1 MDNVLIVDGDREH
14 LADIRKGFKE
24 LHHFELLTA
33 LNGKTAIE
41 TLQQSRV
48 SVVAINML
56 LPDMDGLD
64 LVAYLTRNHAATPC
78 IIMTDPDK
86 PFPVFPAGAGSESIL
101 SYIEKPFAFGTLASM
116 IFAALNLKDE
126 GLAIK
131 GITLKHLL
139 PLAALC
145 DKTCRMEVTSGKHKK
160 GFLYFRNGI
169 LLDALFNSQ
178 SGAEVARQMSAWD
191 RIMIAV
197 SPLPE
202 KRNVPRITEKL
213 INISGAKWKQK
224 AVPAKPP
231 QKKPPMAIPAFTFT
245 PDSTAIPV
253 APSTP
258 APTTSESVAQAP
270 EPASRLETALKR
282 HVLTLRAIKGY
293 RGVAILSPDGSVL
306 AADTVGEPVDFFNFA
321 QEFNNI
327 ISYCN
332 KAATQKGF
340 DQCTG
345 VTLHTKKGIIIM
357 MASDVYK
364 HGNFRFIGLMAPDA
378 NGYFMQV
385 QLEKIIPQI
394 LTAG

>member
-14 LADIRKGFKE
+14 LAAIRKGFKE

-41 TLQQSRV
+41 TLQQARV
-48 SVVAINML
+48 SVVAVSTL

-64 LVAYLTRNHAATPC
+64 LVAYLTRNHTATPC
-78 IIMTDPDK
+78 IIMTEPGN
-86 PFPVFPAGAGSESIL
+86 PSPVFPAGAGSDSIL
-101 SYIEKPFAFGTLASM
+101 SYIEKPFAFGALASM
-116 IFAALNLKDE
+116 ILAGLNLKDE

-131 GITLKHLL
+131 GITLRHLL

-145 DKTCRMEVTSGKHKK
+145 GKSCRMEVTSGKQKK
-160 GFLYFRNGI
+160 GFLYFKNGM

-178 SGAEVARQMSAWD
+178 SGEEVARQMSAWD
-191 RIMIAV
+191 QIMIAV

-202 KRNVPRITEKL
+202 KRNIPRITAEL
-213 INISGAKWKQK
+213 IDIAGAKWKLK
-224 AVPAKPP
+224 EPPAEPLK
-231 QKKPPMAIPAFTFT
+231 KKPPTAASVAM
-245 PDSTAIPV
+245 PDSRAAPV
-253 APSTP
+253 ASSSP
-258 APTTSESVAQAP
+258 AMAPP

-282 HVLTLRAIKGY
+282 YSLTLRAIKGY

-306 AADTVGEPVDFFNFA
+306 AADTVGEPIDFSSFA
-321 QEFNNI
+321 SEFNNV

-332 KAATQKGF
+332 KTASQKGF

-364 HGNFRFIGLMAPDA
+364 YGNFRFIGLMAPDA

-385 QLEKIIPQI
+385 QMEKAIPQI
-394 LTAG
+394 LAAE

>member
-14 LADIRKGFKE
+14 LAAIRKGLKE

-33 LNGKTAIE
+33 INGKTAIE
-41 TLQQSRV
+41 TLQQARV
-48 SVVAINML
+48 SVVAVNML
-56 LPDMDGLD
+56 LPDMDGID

-78 IIMTDPDK
+78 IIMTEPDK
-86 PFPVFPAGAGSESIL
+86 PFPVFPAGTGNELIL

-116 IFAALNLKDE
+116 ILSALNLKDE

-131 GITLKHLL
+131 GVTLKHLL

-145 DKTCRMEVTSGKHKK
+145 GKTCRMEVTSGKQKK
-160 GFLYFRNGI
+160 GFLYFRNGV
-169 LLDALFNSQ
+169 LLDALYNNQ
-178 SGAEVARQMSAWD
+178 SGKEAAKQMSTWD
-191 RIMIAV
+191 QIMIAV

-202 KRNVPRITEKL
+202 KRNIPRITEQL
-213 INISGAKWKQK
+213 IDISGAKWKQTAQTDETPKKK
-224 AVPAKPP
+224 AAAITASVADPKPARVK
-231 QKKPPMAIPAFTFT
+231 
-245 PDSTAIPV
+245 
-253 APSTP
+253 PSTP
-258 APTTSESVAQAP
+258 PPASQ
-270 EPASRLETALKR
+270 EPVSRLETALKR
-282 HVLTLRAIKGY
+282 HALTLRAIKGY
-293 RGVAILSPDGSVL
+293 RGLAILSPDGSVL
-306 AADTVGEPVDFFNFA
+306 AADTAGEAVDFFNFA
-321 QEFNNI
+321 KEFNNI
-327 ISYCN
+327 ISFCN
-332 KAATQKGF
+332 KAASQKGF

-394 LTAG
+394 LTAE

>member
-14 LADIRKGFKE
+14 LAAIRKGLKE

-33 LNGKTAIE
+33 INGKTAIE
-41 TLQQSRV
+41 TLQQARV
-48 SVVAINML
+48 SVVAVNML
-56 LPDMDGLD
+56 LQDMDGID

-78 IIMTDPDK
+78 IIMTEPDK
-86 PFPVFPAGAGSESIL
+86 PFPVFPADTGNELIL

-116 IFAALNLKDE
+116 ILSALNLKDE

-131 GITLKHLL
+131 GVNLKHLL

-145 DKTCRMEVTSGKHKK
+145 GKTCRMEVTSGKQKK
-160 GFLYFRNGI
+160 GFLYFRNGV
-169 LLDALFNSQ
+169 LLDALYNNQ
-178 SGAEVARQMSAWD
+178 SGKEAARQMSTWD
-191 RIMIAV
+191 QIMIAV

-202 KRNVPRITEKL
+202 KRNIPRITEKL
-213 INISGAKWKQK
+213 IDISGAKWKQK
-224 AVPAKPP
+224 AQADGPP
-231 QKKPPMAIPAFTFT
+231 KKKAAAIPALSAD
-245 PDSTAIPV
+245 PKPAPV
-253 APSTP
+253 TPSTP
-258 APTTSESVAQAP
+258 PPTPQ

-282 HVLTLRAIKGY
+282 HALTLRAIKGY

-306 AADTVGEPVDFFNFA
+306 AADTAGEPVDFFNFA
-321 QEFNNI
+321 KEFNNI
-327 ISYCN
+327 ISFCN
-332 KAATQKGF
+332 KAASQKGF

-357 MASDVYK
+357 MAADVYK

-394 LTAG
+394 LTAE

>member
-14 LADIRKGFKE
+14 LAAIRKGLKE

-33 LNGKTAIE
+33 INGKTAIE
-41 TLQQSRV
+41 TLQQARV
-48 SVVAINML
+48 SVVAVNML
-56 LPDMDGLD
+56 LPDMDGID

-78 IIMTDPDK
+78 IIMTEPDK
-86 PFPVFPAGAGSESIL
+86 PFPVFPAGTGNELIL

-116 IFAALNLKDE
+116 ILSALNLKDE

-131 GITLKHLL
+131 GVTLKHLL

-145 DKTCRMEVTSGKHKK
+145 GKTCRMEVTSGKQKK
-160 GFLYFRNGI
+160 GFLYFRNGV
-169 LLDALFNSQ
+169 LLDALYNNQ
-178 SGAEVARQMSAWD
+178 SGKEAARQMSTWD
-191 RIMIAV
+191 QIMIAV

-202 KRNVPRITEKL
+202 KRNIPRITEKL
-213 INISGAKWKQK
+213 IDISGAKWKQTAQTDETPKKK
-224 AVPAKPP
+224 AAAITASVADPKPARV
-231 QKKPPMAIPAFTFT
+231 T
-245 PDSTAIPV
+245 
-253 APSTP
+253 PSTP
-258 APTTSESVAQAP
+258 PPASQ
-270 EPASRLETALKR
+270 EPISRLETALKR
-282 HVLTLRAIKGY
+282 HALTLRAIKGY

-306 AADTVGEPVDFFNFA
+306 AADTAGEAVDFFNFA
-321 QEFNNI
+321 KEFNSI
-327 ISYCN
+327 ISFCN
-332 KAATQKGF
+332 KAASQKGF

-394 LTAG
+394 LTAE

>member
-14 LADIRKGFKE
+14 LAAIRKGFKE

-41 TLQQSRV
+41 TLQQARV
-48 SVVAINML
+48 SVIAVNML
-56 LPDMDGLD
+56 LTDMDGID
-64 LVAYLTRNHAATPC
+64 LVAYLTRNNAATPC
-78 IIMTDPDK
+78 IIMTEPDK
-86 PFPVFPAGAGSESIL
+86 PFPVFPSGAVSEMIL

-116 IFAALNLKDE
+116 IFSALNLKDE

-139 PLAALC
+139 PLTTLC
-145 DKTCRMEVTSGKHKK
+145 RKTCRMEVTSGKQKK

-169 LLDALFNSQ
+169 LLDALFNNQ
-178 SGAEVARQMSAWD
+178 SGTEAARQMSTWD
-191 RIMIAV
+191 QIMIAV

-202 KRNVPRITEKL
+202 KRNIQRINEKL
-213 INISGAKWKQK
+213 IDISGAKWKQK
-224 AVPAKPP
+224 VQTDEPLKKKAPA
-231 QKKPPMAIPAFTFT
+231 
-245 PDSTAIPV
+245 
-253 APSTP
+253 TP
-258 APTTSESVAQAP
+258 ASTIESKTAP
-270 EPASRLETALKR
+270 ARPSIPQSFSQEPASRLETALKR
-282 HVLTLRAIKGY
+282 HTLTLRAIKGY

-306 AADTVGEPVDFFNFA
+306 AADTADEPVDFFNFA
-321 QEFNNI
+321 TEFNKI
-327 ISYCN
+327 ISFCN

-357 MASDVYK
+357 MTADVYK

-385 QLEKIIPQI
+385 QLEKVIPQI
-394 LTAG
+394 LTSE

>member
-14 LADIRKGFKE
+14 LAAIRKGLKE

-33 LNGKTAIE
+33 INGKTAIE
-41 TLQQSRV
+41 TLQQARV
-48 SVVAINML
+48 SVVAVNML
-56 LPDMDGLD
+56 LPDMDGID

-78 IIMTDPDK
+78 IIMTEPDK
-86 PFPVFPAGAGSESIL
+86 PFPVFPAGTGSEVIL

-116 IFAALNLKDE
+116 ILSALNLKDE

-131 GITLKHLL
+131 GIALKHLL

-145 DKTCRMEVTSGKHKK
+145 GKTCRMEVNSGKQKK
-160 GFLYFRNGI
+160 GFLYFRNGV
-169 LLDALFNSQ
+169 LLDALYNNQ
-178 SGAEVARQMSAWD
+178 SGKEAARQMSTWD
-191 RIMIAV
+191 QIMIAV

-202 KRNVPRITEKL
+202 KRNIPRITEQL
-213 INISGAKWKQK
+213 IDISGAKWKQK
-224 AVPAKPP
+224 AQTDEPP
-231 QKKPPMAIPAFTFT
+231 KKKAAAIPASAADIK
-245 PDSTAIPV
+245 PAPV
-253 APSTP
+253 TPSTP
-258 APTTSESVAQAP
+258 PQSPQ

-282 HVLTLRAIKGY
+282 HTLTLKAIKGY

-306 AADTVGEPVDFFNFA
+306 AADTAGEPVDFFNFA
-321 QEFNNI
+321 KEFNNI
-327 ISYCN
+327 ISFCN
-332 KAATQKGF
+332 KAASQKGF

-394 LTAG
+394 LTAE

>member
-14 LADIRKGFKE
+14 LAAIRKGLKE

-33 LNGKTAIE
+33 INGKTAIE
-41 TLQQSRV
+41 TLQQARV
-48 SVVAINML
+48 SVVAVNML
-56 LPDMDGLD
+56 LPDMDGID

-78 IIMTDPDK
+78 IIMTEPDK
-86 PFPVFPAGAGSESIL
+86 PFPVFPAGTGNELIL

-116 IFAALNLKDE
+116 ILSALNLKDE

-131 GITLKHLL
+131 GVTLKHLL

-145 DKTCRMEVTSGKHKK
+145 GKTCRMEVTSGKQKK
-160 GFLYFRNGI
+160 GFLYFRNGV
-169 LLDALFNSQ
+169 LLDALYNNQ
-178 SGAEVARQMSAWD
+178 SGKEAARQMSTWD
-191 RIMIAV
+191 QIMIAV

-202 KRNVPRITEKL
+202 KRNIPRITEQL
-213 INISGAKWKQK
+213 IDISGAKWKQTAQTDETPKKK
-224 AVPAKPP
+224 AAAITASVADPKPARVK
-231 QKKPPMAIPAFTFT
+231 
-245 PDSTAIPV
+245 
-253 APSTP
+253 PSTP
-258 APTTSESVAQAP
+258 PPASQ
-270 EPASRLETALKR
+270 EPVSRLETALKR
-282 HVLTLRAIKGY
+282 HALTLRAIKGY

-306 AADTVGEPVDFFNFA
+306 AADTAGEAVDFFNFA
-321 QEFNNI
+321 KEFNSI
-327 ISYCN
+327 ISFCN
-332 KAATQKGF
+332 KAASQKGF

-394 LTAG
+394 LTAE